1 MSDRFII
8 NTFLFALDYLS
19 LISKHN
25 YSDRIKTR
33 FCSLTVGVLPQR
45 TNLPYKTTSAF
56 RTAPRLMAGSQE
68 NGHANSFQ
76 HPCSYPGPKGSEIIC
91 SSQFST
97 SEEKILPDRPL
108 IVSHLAGE

>member
-1 MSDRFII
+1 MLQEMSDRFII

-45 TNLPYKTTSAF
+45 TNLLYKTTSAF

-68 NGHANSFQ
+68 NGHANSF
-76 HPCSYPGPKGSEIIC
+76 PAS
-91 SSQFST
+91 
-97 SEEKILPDRPL
+97 LL
-108 IVSHLAGE
+108 ISGAKRFRDHMLISIFHLRREDIA